1 MTTAIKMATIW
12 LIHVAR
18 IYWEPGPVITS
29 RLSALAVA
37 ATAGCIALAPS
48 CAEAQ
53 WWRGA
58 PKDFEDCA
66 DLAEKAKSKEEK
78 TAQLADCNAKFAG
91 RRKIGGG
98 YTYYDF
104 MQDRSFDIAGPNP
117 TAEEQKKI
125 DEQYTA
131 YLDRQRRD
139 NIANALAAKQQQ
151 EAQQPA
157 PQPAQQGI
165 RKVSMRADTERVPVP
180 VASPVKQAA
189 RIKAAQC
196 AKNAFSCEWPRLSQS
211 LDDLKRLF
219 SPSPPPAKAKRS

>member
-1 MTTAIKMATIW
+1 MS
-12 LIHVAR
+12 LR
-18 IYWEPGPVITS
+18 ICRDSSVIAS

-37 ATAGCIALAPS
+37 AIAGCIALAS
-48 CAEAQ
+48 SRTEAQ
-53 WWRGA
+53 WWRSA

-66 DLAEKAKSKEEK
+66 DRAEKAKSKEEK
-78 TAQLADCNAKFAG
+78 TSQLADCNAKFAG
-91 RRKIGGG
+91 RRKAGGG
-98 YTYYDF
+98 YTYFDF

-125 DEQYTA
+125 DQQYTA

-139 NIANALAAKQQQ
+139 NIANAFAAKQQQ
-151 EAQQPA
+151 EALQPA
-157 PQPAQQGI
+157 PLPAQQGI
-165 RKVSMRADTERVPVP
+165 QKAAVRTDTDRVPVP

-196 AKNAFSCEWPRLSQS
+196 AKDAFSCEWPRLSQS

-219 SPSPPPAKAKRS
+219 SPSPPAAKAKRS

>member
-1 MTTAIKMATIW
+1 MIA
-12 LIHVAR
+12 
-18 IYWEPGPVITS
+18 S

-37 ATAGCIALAPS
+37 AIAGCIALAS
-48 CAEAQ
+48 SRTEAQ
-53 WWRGA
+53 WWRSA

-66 DLAEKAKSKEEK
+66 DRAEKAKSKEEK
-78 TAQLADCNAKFAG
+78 TSQLADCNAKFAG
-91 RRKIGGG
+91 RRKAGGG

-125 DEQYTA
+125 DQQYTA
-131 YLDRQRRD
+131 YLDSQRRD
-139 NIANALAAKQQQ
+139 KVANAFAAKQQQ
-151 EAQQPA
+151 EVLQPA
-157 PQPAQQGI
+157 PLPAQQGI
-165 RKVSMRADTERVPVP
+165 QKVAVRTDTDRVPVP

-196 AKNAFSCEWPRLSQS
+196 AKDAFSCEWPRLSQS

-219 SPSPPPAKAKRS
+219 SPSPPAAKAKRS

>member
-1 MTTAIKMATIW
+1 
-12 LIHVAR
+12 
-18 IYWEPGPVITS
+18 VITS

-37 ATAGCIALAPS
+37 AIAGCIALAS
-48 CAEAQ
+48 SRTEAQ
-53 WWRGA
+53 WWRSA

-66 DLAEKAKSKEEK
+66 DRAEKAKSKEEK
-78 TAQLADCNAKFAG
+78 TSQLADCNAKFAG
-91 RRKIGGG
+91 RRKAGGG

-125 DEQYTA
+125 DQQYTA
-131 YLDRQRRD
+131 YLDSQRRD
-139 NIANALAAKQQQ
+139 NIANAFAAKQQQ
-151 EAQQPA
+151 EVLQPA
-157 PQPAQQGI
+157 PLPAQQGI
-165 RKVSMRADTERVPVP
+165 QKVAVRTDTDRVPVP

-196 AKNAFSCEWPRLSQS
+196 AKDAFSCEWPRLSQS

-219 SPSPPPAKAKRS
+219 SPSPPAAKAKRS

>member
-1 MTTAIKMATIW
+1 M
-12 LIHVAR
+12 
-18 IYWEPGPVITS
+18 ITS

-139 NIANALAAKQQQ
+139 NMANAFAAKQQQ

>member
-1 MTTAIKMATIW
+1 
-12 LIHVAR
+12 HQN
-18 IYWEPGPVITS
+18 GDNPVNPCRTNLLGTWSVIRS

-66 DLAEKAKSKEEK
+66 DLAEKAKSKEER
-78 TAQLADCNAKFAG
+78 TSQLADCNAKFAG

-117 TAEEQKKI
+117 TPEEQKYI
-125 DEQYTA
+125 DEQYTF
-131 YLDRQRRD
+131 YLEKQRRN
-139 NIANALAAKQQQ
+139 NIAAAL
-151 EAQQPA
+151 
-157 PQPAQQGI
+157 
-165 RKVSMRADTERVPVP
+165 
-180 VASPVKQAA
+180 
-189 RIKAAQC
+189 
-196 AKNAFSCEWPRLSQS
+196 
-211 LDDLKRLF
+211 
-219 SPSPPPAKAKRS
+219 

>member
-1 MTTAIKMATIW
+1 MIA
-12 LIHVAR
+12 
-18 IYWEPGPVITS
+18 S

-37 ATAGCIALAPS
+37 AIAGCIALAS
-48 CAEAQ
+48 SRTEAQ
-53 WWRGA
+53 WWRSA

-66 DLAEKAKSKEEK
+66 DRAEKAKSKEEK
-78 TAQLADCNAKFAG
+78 TSQLADCNAKFAG
-91 RRKIGGG
+91 RRKAGGG

-125 DEQYTA
+125 DQQYTA
-131 YLDRQRRD
+131 YLDSQRRD
-139 NIANALAAKQQQ
+139 NIANAFAAKQQQ
-151 EAQQPA
+151 EVLQPA
-157 PQPAQQGI
+157 PLPAQQGI
-165 RKVSMRADTERVPVP
+165 QKAAVRTDTDRVPVP

-196 AKNAFSCEWPRLSQS
+196 AKDAFSCEWPRLSQS

-219 SPSPPPAKAKRS
+219 SPSPPAAKAKRS

>member
-1 MTTAIKMATIW
+1 
-12 LIHVAR
+12 
-18 IYWEPGPVITS
+18 VIRS

-78 TAQLADCNAKFAG
+78 TSQLADCNAKFAG

>member
-1 MTTAIKMATIW
+1 MSR
-12 LIHVAR
+12 R
-18 IYWEPGPVITS
+18 ICRDSSVIAS

-37 ATAGCIALAPS
+37 AIAGCIALAS
-48 CAEAQ
+48 SRTEAQ
-53 WWRGA
+53 WWRSA

-66 DLAEKAKSKEEK
+66 DRAEKAKSKEEK
-78 TAQLADCNAKFAG
+78 TSQLADCNAKFAG
-91 RRKIGGG
+91 RRKAGGG

-125 DEQYTA
+125 DQQYTA
-131 YLDRQRRD
+131 YLDSQRRD
-139 NIANALAAKQQQ
+139 NIANAFAAKQQQ
-151 EAQQPA
+151 EVLQPA
-157 PQPAQQGI
+157 PLPVQQGI
-165 RKVSMRADTERVPVP
+165 QKVAVRTDTDRVPVP

-196 AKNAFSCEWPRLSQS
+196 AKDAFSCEWPRLSQS

-219 SPSPPPAKAKRS
+219 SPSPPAAKAKRS

>member
-1 MTTAIKMATIW
+1 
-12 LIHVAR
+12 
-18 IYWEPGPVITS
+18 VITS

-66 DLAEKAKSKEEK
+66 DFAEKAKSKEEK

-117 TAEEQKKI
+117 TAKEQKKI

>member
-1 MTTAIKMATIW
+1 MSR
-12 LIHVAR
+12 R
-18 IYWEPGPVITS
+18 ICRDSSVITS

-37 ATAGCIALAPS
+37 AIAGCIALAS
-48 CAEAQ
+48 SRTEAQ
-53 WWRGA
+53 WWRSA

-66 DLAEKAKSKEEK
+66 DRAEKAKSKEEK
-78 TAQLADCNAKFAG
+78 TSQLADCNAKFAG
-91 RRKIGGG
+91 RRKAGGG

-125 DEQYTA
+125 DQQYTA
-131 YLDRQRRD
+131 YLDSQRRD
-139 NIANALAAKQQQ
+139 NIANAFAAKQQQ
-151 EAQQPA
+151 EVLQPA
-157 PQPAQQGI
+157 PLPAQQGI
-165 RKVSMRADTERVPVP
+165 QKVAVRTDTDRVPVP

-196 AKNAFSCEWPRLSQS
+196 AKDAFSCEWPRLSQS

-219 SPSPPPAKAKRS
+219 SPSPPAAKAKRS